1 MTPQDIEALLQRH
14 GSGQSQE
21 YDEASEPAGA
31 REQRMTLLSPVLGA
45 CQDAWSSRSDEI
57 DVMAQ
62 KLGDGSRDGECDLDF
77 SASWTSARC
86 PFAWRLPFG
95 ESGILEFF
103 LGVLTEDGL
112 SQGLRVH
119 SLRLVGNSCADTD
132 ENRARVVQDNRLA
145 SVTRHLQNESLIPF
159 TIPVLYNILV
169 DFEPAQL
176 LASQSRLSSKL
187 VALLS
192 SPVLSKYAAIVPYFC
207 KVLALLISQE
217 GEASVAD
224 PSTVSILLNLATNS
238 PAKEDLDDVISLIG
252 VAVAYLANEGLQ
264 SILITEHHMGLFME
278 AFYLAHAGFEVHQTE
293 DADTAT
299 QLKQLRA
306 SLLATLADLSA
317 NDVFSSH
324 YPLSS
329 PVPQSFLAWIQGAHP
344 LLQSAACLALG
355 NLSRSDETSI
365 ALVEKDAV
373 HVHLIRLL
381 SDSAVGDP
389 QLLHSALSFLKNL
402 AIPIQNKTRLGGLL
416 EPSCVPRIYS
426 LDTLPQVQFA
436 AISLTR
442 LLLINCPPNVR
453 RVCTPMSADP
463 SNPDHE
469 RTTVTD
475 IVGLFD
481 RSDAEPTRLE
491 ASRSIAALCR
501 VLHSTALSDVLPDWY
516 EPDVD
521 SQPYEPLP
529 SVQGQQANYEQTDDE
544 ERRSFFY
551 KTHDL
556 EKALAFLITQKKW
569 PTLRSE
575 AWFVFALMS
584 RSRDGAAVVAA
595 LLLVHGTLNA
605 LTEAITGR
613 KESESP
619 EGANNQ
625 IAETPGA
632 AKADGVVA
640 SMAAGLQLEPQQVD
654 PKQQANMAKVDR
666 ENALVLCT
674 ELLRNRESELPPP
687 KHNLLQ
693 GLVKEG
699 TELVVAE
706 RSQA

>member
-1 MTPQDIEALLQRH
+1 MTPQDIEALLQQH
-14 GSGQSQE
+14 GSGQSQYE
-21 YDEASEPAGA
+21 HDEASEPAGA
-31 REQRMTLLSPVLGA
+31 PEQRTALLSPVLSA
-45 CQDAWSSRSDEI
+45 CRDAWSSRSDEL

-62 KLGDGSRDGECDLDF
+62 KLGDGSRDV
-77 SASWTSARC
+77 
-86 PFAWRLPFG
+86 AWRLPFG

-103 LGVLTEDGL
+103 LGVLAEDGL
-112 SQGLRVH
+112 SQGLQVQ

-132 ENRARVVQDNRLA
+132 KNRALVVQDNRLA
-145 SVTRHLQNESLIPF
+145 SVTRHLQNESLLPF

-192 SPVLSKYAAIVPYFC
+192 SPSLSKYDAFVPYVC
-207 KVLALLISQE
+207 KILALLISQE

-238 PAKEDLDDVISLIG
+238 PAKEDLDDVISLVG
-252 VAVAYLANEGLQ
+252 VAVAYLANEGIQ
-264 SILITEHHMGLFME
+264 SMLITENHMGLFME
-278 AFYLAHAGFEVHQTE
+278 AFYLAHAGFEVNQIE
-293 DADTAT
+293 DTDTAT

-306 SLLATLADLSA
+306 SLLAILADLSA
-317 NDVFSSH
+317 NDVFCSY

-329 PVPQSFLAWIQGAHP
+329 PVPPSFLAWIQGAHP

-355 NLSRSDETSI
+355 NLSRSDEASI
-365 ALVEKDAV
+365 ALVERDAV
-373 HVHLIRLL
+373 HVHLIKLL
-381 SDSAVGDP
+381 SNSAVGDP

-402 AIPIQNKTRLGGLL
+402 AIPIQNKKRLGGLL

-442 LLLINCPPNVR
+442 LLLVNCPPNVR
-453 RVCTPMSADP
+453 RVCTPLSADLSSP
-463 SNPDHE
+463 NLE
-469 RTTVTD
+469 RTTVTN

-516 EPDVD
+516 EANFVSD
-521 SQPYEPLP
+521 SPADEPLP
-529 SVQGQQANYEQTDDE
+529 SVHGQQANYEQTDDE
-544 ERRSFFY
+544 KRRSFFY
-551 KTHDL
+551 KKHDL
-556 EKALAFLITQKKW
+556 SKALGFLITQQKW

-584 RSRDGAAVVAA
+584 RSWDGAAVIITVFQ
-595 LLLVHGTLNA
+595 VHGTLDV
-605 LTEAITGR
+605 LMEAITGR
-613 KESESP
+613 RESEIP
-619 EGANNQ
+619 PGANNQ
-625 IAETPGA
+625 IAGAPGA
-632 AKADGVVA
+632 TQADQAVT
-640 SMAAGLQLEPQQVD
+640 SMAAGLRLEPQQVD

-674 ELLRNRESELPPP
+674 ELLRNWEGELPPLRLS
-687 KHNLLQ
+687 LLQ
-693 GLVKEG
+693 DLVKEG

>member
-1 MTPQDIEALLQRH
+1 MTPQDIEALLQQH
-14 GSGQSQE
+14 GSSQSQDE

-31 REQRMTLLSPVLGA
+31 REQRTAVLSAVLSA
-45 CQDAWSSRSDEI
+45 CQDAWSSRSDQI
-57 DVMAQ
+57 DVIAQ
-62 KLGDGSRDGECDLDF
+62 KLGDGSRDV
-77 SASWTSARC
+77 
-86 PFAWRLPFG
+86 AWRVPFG
-95 ESGILEFF
+95 EAGILDFF
-103 LGVLTEDGL
+103 LGILAEDGL
-112 SQGLRVH
+112 SHGLQVH

-145 SVTRHLQNESLIPF
+145 SVTRHLQDESLIPF

-176 LASQSRLSSKL
+176 LASQSHLSHKL

-192 SPVLSKYAAIVPYFC
+192 SPIISKYAAFVPYFC
-207 KVLALLISQE
+207 KILALLISQE

-238 PAKEDLDDVISLIG
+238 PAKEDLDDFISLVG

-264 SILITEHHMGLFME
+264 SQLITENHVGLFME
-278 AFYLAHAGFEVHQTE
+278 AFYRAHAGFDVSQTE
-293 DADTAT
+293 DPDTAT
-299 QLKQLRA
+299 QWKQLRA

-317 NDVFSSH
+317 NHSFCSH

-329 PVPQSFLAWIQGAHP
+329 PVPQSFLAWIRGAHP

-355 NLSRSDETSI
+355 NLSRSDEASI
-365 ALVEKDAV
+365 ALVERDSV
-373 HVHLIRLL
+373 HVHLIKII
-381 SDSAVGDP
+381 SNAAVSDP
-389 QLLHSALSFLKNL
+389 QLLHSVLSFLKNL
-402 AIPIQNKTRLGGLL
+402 AIPIQNKARLGDLL
-416 EPSCVPRIYS
+416 DPSCVPRIYA

-442 LLLINCPPNVR
+442 LLLLNCPANAR
-453 RVCTPMSADP
+453 RVCALLSADP
-463 SNPDHE
+463 SSPNHE
-469 RTTVTD
+469 RTTVTS

-516 EPDVD
+516 EANFVSDLQPDELVPSLED
-521 SQPYEPLP
+521 SH
-529 SVQGQQANYEQTDDE
+529 ANRDQTDDE
-544 ERRSFFY
+544 KRRSLFY
-551 KTHDL
+551 KKHDL
-556 EKALAFLITQKKW
+556 NKALGFLITQQKW

-584 RSRDGAAVVAA
+584 RSRDGAAVIITVFQ
-595 LLLVHGTLNA
+595 VHGTLNV
-605 LTEAITGR
+605 LMEAITGR

-619 EGANNQ
+619 LGANNQ
-625 IAETPGA
+625 IAEAPGVIQ
-632 AKADGVVA
+632 ADEAVT
-640 SMAAGLQLEPQQVD
+640 AGLQLEPQQVD

-674 ELLRNRESELPPP
+674 GLLSNWESDLPPLRLS
-687 KHNLLQ
+687 LLQ
-693 GLVKEG
+693 DLVKEG